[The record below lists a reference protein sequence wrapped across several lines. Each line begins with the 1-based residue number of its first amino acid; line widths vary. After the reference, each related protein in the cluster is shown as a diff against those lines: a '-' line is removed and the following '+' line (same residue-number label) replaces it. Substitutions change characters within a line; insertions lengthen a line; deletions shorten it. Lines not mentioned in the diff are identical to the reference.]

1 MPPNE
6 AAASGPDS
14 RRLLDEQQK
23 DEGGLE
29 RALQTLANKLQA
41 PQPAGASAP
50 ARPRLLDELQLK
62 SDDKPA
68 ARKLG
73 VVRVA

>member
-1 MPPNE
+1 
-6 AAASGPDS
+6 
-14 RRLLDEQQK
+14 
-23 DEGGLE
+23 
-29 RALQTLANKLQA
+29 LQTLANKLQA